1 MITIVISTCL
11 WIPMTITVT
20 TTNTSNSFTVRTHN
34 SMMPNWGCI
43 HDVLLCDL
51 DY

>member
-1 MITIVISTCL
+1 MIVDSNCL

-20 TTNTSNSFTVRTHN
+20 TTNTSNSFAIRTHN

-43 HDVLLCDL
+43 HDDILRDL
-51 DY
+51 D